1 MRVRPRGPLAA
12 AAAGLRAAAM
22 AVSGAAVVLMM
33 GLVTLEVLLRTLAN
47 RSTLLADE
55 MAGYLLVAMTF
66 LGLAPSL
73 RGGAF
78 IRIDT
83 YRDRLRG
90 PARRLLDVAL
100 VTVAL
105 AYAGTVDWYLWGL
118 LADSWR
124 LGTTSIQVSRTPLWI
139 PQAVMA
145 VGGLLLIVE
154 LLLELALVL
163 AAGEELP
170 AGDSTIA

>member
-1 MRVRPRGPLAA
+1 MARAGGPLVA

-22 AVSGAAVVLMM
+22 AVSGAAVVGMM
-33 GLVTLEVLLRTLAN
+33 ALVTFEVLLRTFAN
-47 RSTLLADE
+47 RSTLVADE

-90 PARRLLDVAL
+90 GARRLLDAALVAL
-100 VTVAL
+100 AL
-105 AYAGTVDWYLWGL
+105 AYAITVDWYLWDL
-118 LADSWR
+118 LAGTWR

-145 VGGLLLIVE
+145 VGGLLLILE
-154 LLLELALVL
+154 LLVEMVLVITAD
-163 AAGEELP
+163 AALP
-170 AGDSTIA
+170 AGESTVA

>member
-1 MRVRPRGPLAA
+1 MARPGGPLAA
-12 AAAGLRAAAM
+12 AAAALRGAAM
-22 AVSGAAVVLMM
+22 AVSGAAVVGMM
-33 GLVTLEVLLRTLAN
+33 ALVTFEVLLRTFAN
-47 RSTLLADE
+47 RSTLVADE

-90 PARRLLDVAL
+90 GARRALDVAL
-100 VTVAL
+100 VAVAL
-105 AYAGTVDWYLWGL
+105 AYAITVDWYLWDL
-118 LADSWR
+118 LAGTWR

-145 VGGLLLIVE
+145 VGGLLLI
-154 LLLELALVL
+154 LELVVEMVLVIT
-163 AAGEELP
+163 ADEALP
-170 AGDSTIA
+170 AGASTVA

>member
-1 MRVRPRGPLAA
+1 MGRAGGPLAA
-12 AAAGLRAAAM
+12 AAAALRGAAM
-22 AVSGAAVVLMM
+22 AVSGAAVVGMM
-33 GLVTLEVLLRTLAN
+33 VLVTFEVLLRTFAN
-47 RSTLLADE
+47 RSTLVADE

-90 PARRLLDVAL
+90 GARRALDAAL
-100 VTVAL
+100 VAVAL
-105 AYAGTVDWYLWGL
+105 AYAITVDWYLWDL
-118 LADSWR
+118 LAGTWR

-145 VGGLLLIVE
+145 VGGLLLI
-154 LLLELALVL
+154 LELVVEMVLVIT
-163 AAGEELP
+163 ADEALP
-170 AGDSTIA
+170 AGESTVA

>member
-1 MRVRPRGPLAA
+1 MPPGTRGLLVATAA
-12 AAAGLRAAAM
+12 VLRAAAM

-33 GLVTLEVLLRTLAN
+33 GLVTFEVLLRTFAN
-47 RSTLLADE
+47 RSTLVADE

-83 YRDRLRG
+83 YRERLGGR
-90 PARRLLDVAL
+90 ARRLLDMSLVAVAL
-100 VTVAL
+100 V
-105 AYAGTVDWYLWGL
+105 YAATVDWYLWGL
-118 LADSWR
+118 LAESWR

-145 VGGLLLIVE
+145 VGGMLLVVE
-154 LLLELALVL
+154 LLVEMALV
-163 AAGEELP
+163 AGDEALP
-170 AGDSTIA
+170 AGGAPLA

>member
-1 MRVRPRGPLAA
+1 MGRAGGPLAA
-12 AAAGLRAAAM
+12 AAAALRGAAM
-22 AVSGAAVVLMM
+22 AVSGAAVVGMM
-33 GLVTLEVLLRTLAN
+33 ALVTFEVLLRTFAN
-47 RSTLLADE
+47 RSTLVADE

-90 PARRLLDVAL
+90 GARRALDVAL
-100 VTVAL
+100 VAVAL
-105 AYAGTVDWYLWGL
+105 AYAITVDWYLWDL
-118 LADSWR
+118 LAGTWR

-145 VGGLLLIVE
+145 VGGLLLI
-154 LLLELALVL
+154 LELVVEMVLVIT
-163 AAGEELP
+163 ADEALP
-170 AGDSTIA
+170 AGESTVA

>member
-1 MRVRPRGPLAA
+1 MARPGGPLAA
-12 AAAGLRAAAM
+12 AAAALRGAAM
-22 AVSGAAVVLMM
+22 AVSGAAVVGMM
-33 GLVTLEVLLRTLAN
+33 ALVTFEVLLRTFAN
-47 RSTLLADE
+47 RSTLVADE

-90 PARRLLDVAL
+90 GARRALDVAL
-100 VTVAL
+100 VAVAL
-105 AYAGTVDWYLWGL
+105 AYAITVDWYLWDL
-118 LADSWR
+118 LAGTWR

-145 VGGLLLIVE
+145 VGGLLLI
-154 LLLELALVL
+154 LELVVEMVLVIT
-163 AAGEELP
+163 ADEALP
-170 AGDSTIA
+170 AGESTVA

>member
-1 MRVRPRGPLAA
+1 MARAGGPLAA
-12 AAAGLRAAAM
+12 AAAGLRGAAM
-22 AVSGAAVVLMM
+22 AVSGVAVVGMM
-33 GLVTLEVLLRTLAN
+33 ALVTFEVLLRTFAN
-47 RSTLLADE
+47 RSTLVADE

-90 PARRLLDVAL
+90 GARRALEVAL
-100 VTVAL
+100 VAVAL
-105 AYAGTVDWYLWGL
+105 AYAITVDWYLWDL
-118 LADSWR
+118 LAGTWR

-145 VGGLLLIVE
+145 VGGLLLI
-154 LLLELALVL
+154 LELVVEMVLVIT
-163 AAGEELP
+163 ADEVLP
-170 AGDSTIA
+170 AGESTVA

>member
-1 MRVRPRGPLAA
+1 MARAGGPLAA
-12 AAAGLRAAAM
+12 AAAALRGAAM
-22 AVSGAAVVLMM
+22 AVSGAAVVGMM
-33 GLVTLEVLLRTLAN
+33 ALVTFEVLLRTFAN
-47 RSTLLADE
+47 RSTLVADE

-90 PARRLLDVAL
+90 GARRALEVAL
-100 VTVAL
+100 VAVAL
-105 AYAGTVDWYLWGL
+105 AYAITVDWYLWDL
-118 LADSWR
+118 LAGTWR

-145 VGGLLLIVE
+145 VGGLLLI
-154 LLLELALVL
+154 LELVVEMVLVIT
-163 AAGEELP
+163 ADEVLP
-170 AGDSTIA
+170 AGESTVA

>member
-1 MRVRPRGPLAA
+1 MVRAGGPLAA
-12 AAAGLRAAAM
+12 AAAGLRGAAM
-22 AVSGAAVVLMM
+22 AVSGAAVVGMM
-33 GLVTLEVLLRTLAN
+33 ALVTFEVLLRTFAN
-47 RSTLLADE
+47 RSTLVADE

-90 PARRLLDVAL
+90 GARRALDVTL
-100 VTVAL
+100 VAVAL
-105 AYAGTVDWYLWGL
+105 AYAITVDWYLWDL
-118 LADSWR
+118 LAGTWR

-145 VGGLLLIVE
+145 VGGLLLI
-154 LLLELALVL
+154 LELVVEMVLVIT
-163 AAGEELP
+163 ADEALP
-170 AGDSTIA
+170 AGESTVA

>member
-1 MRVRPRGPLAA
+1 MARAGGPLVA

-22 AVSGAAVVLMM
+22 AVSGAAVVGMM
-33 GLVTLEVLLRTLAN
+33 ALVTFEVLLRTFAN
-47 RSTLLADE
+47 RSTLVADE

-90 PARRLLDVAL
+90 GARRLLDAALVAL
-100 VTVAL
+100 AL
-105 AYAGTVDWYLWGL
+105 AYAITVDWYLWDL
-118 LADSWR
+118 LAGTWR

-145 VGGLLLIVE
+145 VGGLLLILE
-154 LLLELALVL
+154 LLVEMVLVIT
-163 AAGEELP
+163 ADEALP
-170 AGDSTIA
+170 AGESTVA

>member
-1 MRVRPRGPLAA
+1 MARAGGPLAA
-12 AAAGLRAAAM
+12 AAAGLRGAAM
-22 AVSGAAVVLMM
+22 AVSGAAVVGMM
-33 GLVTLEVLLRTLAN
+33 ALVTFEVLRRTFAK
-47 RSTLLADE
+47 RSTLVADE

-90 PARRLLDVAL
+90 GARRALDVAL
-100 VTVAL
+100 VAVAL
-105 AYAGTVDWYLWGL
+105 AYAITVDWYLWDL
-118 LADSWR
+118 LAGTWR

-145 VGGLLLIVE
+145 VGGLLLI
-154 LLLELALVL
+154 LELVVEMVLVIT
-163 AAGEELP
+163 ADEALP
-170 AGDSTIA
+170 AGESTVA

>member
-1 MRVRPRGPLAA
+1 MGRAGGPLAA
-12 AAAGLRAAAM
+12 AAAAPRGAAM
-22 AVSGAAVVLMM
+22 AVSGAAVVGMM
-33 GLVTLEVLLRTLAN
+33 VLVTFEVLLRTFAN
-47 RSTLLADE
+47 RSTLVADE

-90 PARRLLDVAL
+90 GARRALDVAL
-100 VTVAL
+100 VAVAL
-105 AYAGTVDWYLWGL
+105 AYAITVDWYLWDL
-118 LADSWR
+118 LAGTWR

-145 VGGLLLIVE
+145 VGGLLLI
-154 LLLELALVL
+154 LELVVEMVLVIT
-163 AAGEELP
+163 ADEALP
-170 AGDSTIA
+170 AGESTVA

>member
-1 MRVRPRGPLAA
+1 MARAGGPLAA

-22 AVSGAAVVLMM
+22 AVSGAAVVGMM
-33 GLVTLEVLLRTLAN
+33 ALVTFEVLLRTFAN
-47 RSTLLADE
+47 RSTLVADE

-73 RGGAF
+73 RDGAF

-83 YRDRLRG
+83 YRARLRG
-90 PARRLLDVAL
+90 GARRLLDVAL

-105 AYAGTVDWYLWGL
+105 AYAITVDWYLWDL
-118 LADSWR
+118 LAGTWR

-139 PQAVMA
+139 PQAIMA
-145 VGGLLLIVE
+145 VGGLLLILE
-154 LLLELALVL
+154 LLVEMVLVVT
-163 AAGEELP
+163 AAEALP
-170 AGDSTIA
+170 AGESKVA

>member
-1 MRVRPRGPLAA
+1 MARAGGPLAA
-12 AAAGLRAAAM
+12 GAAALRGAAM
-22 AVSGAAVVLMM
+22 AVSGAAVVGMM
-33 GLVTLEVLLRTLAN
+33 ALVTFEVLLRTFGN
-47 RSTLLADE
+47 RSTLVADE

-90 PARRLLDVAL
+90 GARRALDVAL
-100 VTVAL
+100 VAVAL
-105 AYAGTVDWYLWGL
+105 AYAITVDWYLWDL
-118 LADSWR
+118 LAGTWR

-145 VGGLLLIVE
+145 VGGLLLI
-154 LLLELALVL
+154 LELVVEMVLVIT
-163 AAGEELP
+163 ADEALP
-170 AGDSTIA
+170 AGESTVA

>member
-1 MRVRPRGPLAA
+1 MARPGGPLAA
-12 AAAGLRAAAM
+12 AAAALRGAAM
-22 AVSGAAVVLMM
+22 AVSGAAVVGMM
-33 GLVTLEVLLRTLAN
+33 ALVTFEVLLRTFAN
-47 RSTLLADE
+47 RSTLVADE

-90 PARRLLDVAL
+90 GARRLLDAGL
-100 VTVAL
+100 VTVGL
-105 AYAGTVDWYLWGL
+105 AYAVTMDWYLWGL

-154 LLLELALVL
+154 LLLEMALVI
-163 AAGEELP
+163 AAEEALP
-170 AGDSTIA
+170 AGDSTVA

>member
-1 MRVRPRGPLAA
+1 MARAGGPLAA
-12 AAAGLRAAAM
+12 AAAGLRGTAM
-22 AVSGAAVVLMM
+22 VVSGAAVVGMM
-33 GLVTLEVLLRTLAN
+33 ALVTFEVLLRTFAN
-47 RSTLLADE
+47 RSTLVADE

-90 PARRLLDVAL
+90 GARRALDVTL
-100 VTVAL
+100 VAVAL
-105 AYAGTVDWYLWGL
+105 AYAITVDWYLWDL
-118 LADSWR
+118 LAGTWR

-154 LLLELALVL
+154 LVVEMVLVIT
-163 AAGEELP
+163 ADEALP
-170 AGDSTIA
+170 AGESTVA

>member
-1 MRVRPRGPLAA
+1 MV
-12 AAAGLRAAAM
+12 
-22 AVSGAAVVLMM
+22 VSGAAVVLLM
-33 GLVTLEVLLRTLAN
+33 GLVTFEVLLRTLAN
-47 RSTLLADE
+47 RSTLVADE

-73 RGGAF
+73 RDGAF

-90 PARRLLDVAL
+90 GARRLLDVVL
-100 VTVAL
+100 VAVAL
-105 AYAGTVDWYLWGL
+105 AYAATVDCYLWGL
-118 LADSWR
+118 LAESWR

-145 VGGLLLIVE
+145 IGGLLLVVE
-154 LLLELALVL
+154 LLLEMALV
-163 AAGEELP
+163 ATAEQPLP
-170 AGDSTIA
+170 AGDSTLA

>member
-1 MRVRPRGPLAA
+1 MARAGGPLAA
-12 AAAGLRAAAM
+12 AAAGLRGAAM
-22 AVSGAAVVLMM
+22 AVSGAAVVGMM
-33 GLVTLEVLLRTLAN
+33 ALVTFEVLLRTFGN
-47 RSTLLADE
+47 RSTLVADE

-90 PARRLLDVAL
+90 GARRALDVAL
-100 VTVAL
+100 VAVAL
-105 AYAGTVDWYLWGL
+105 AYAITVDWYLWDL
-118 LADSWR
+118 LAGTWR

-145 VGGLLLIVE
+145 VGGLLLI
-154 LLLELALVL
+154 LELVVEMVLVIT
-163 AAGEELP
+163 ADEALP
-170 AGDSTIA
+170 AGESTVA

>member
-1 MRVRPRGPLAA
+1 MARAGGPLAA
-12 AAAGLRAAAM
+12 AAAGLRGAAM
-22 AVSGAAVVLMM
+22 AVSGAAVVGMM
-33 GLVTLEVLLRTLAN
+33 ALVTFEVLLRTFAN
-47 RSTLLADE
+47 RSTLVADE

-90 PARRLLDVAL
+90 GARRALDVAL
-100 VTVAL
+100 VAVAL
-105 AYAGTVDWYLWGL
+105 AYAITVDWYLWDL
-118 LADSWR
+118 LAGTWR

-145 VGGLLLIVE
+145 VGGLLLI
-154 LLLELALVL
+154 LELVVEMVLVIT
-163 AAGEELP
+163 ADEVLP
-170 AGDSTIA
+170 AGESTVA

>member
-1 MRVRPRGPLAA
+1 MVRAGGPLAA
-12 AAAGLRAAAM
+12 AAAGLRGAAM
-22 AVSGAAVVLMM
+22 AVSGAAVVGMM
-33 GLVTLEVLLRTLAN
+33 ALVTFEVLLRTFAN
-47 RSTLLADE
+47 RSTLVADE

-90 PARRLLDVAL
+90 GARRALDVTL
-100 VTVAL
+100 VAVAL
-105 AYAGTVDWYLWGL
+105 AYAITVDWYLWDL
-118 LADSWR
+118 LAGTWR

-154 LLLELALVL
+154 LVVEMVLVIT
-163 AAGEELP
+163 ADEALP
-170 AGDSTIA
+170 AGESTVA

>member
-1 MRVRPRGPLAA
+1 MARAGGPLVA

-22 AVSGAAVVLMM
+22 AVSGAAVVGMM
-33 GLVTLEVLLRTLAN
+33 ALVTFEVLLRTFAN
-47 RSTLLADE
+47 RSTLVADE

-73 RGGAF
+73 RDGAF

-90 PARRLLDVAL
+90 GARRLLDVAL
-100 VTVAL
+100 VALAL
-105 AYAGTVDWYLWGL
+105 AYAITVDWYLWDL
-118 LADSWR
+118 LAGTWR

-145 VGGLLLIVE
+145 VGGLLLILE
-154 LLLELALVL
+154 LLVEMVLVIT
-163 AAGEELP
+163 ADEALP
-170 AGDSTIA
+170 AGESTVA

>member
-1 MRVRPRGPLAA
+1 MPRSGGTLAGVAA
-12 AAAGLRAAAM
+12 ALRAAAM
-22 AVSGAAVVLMM
+22 AVSGAAVVGMM
-33 GLVTLEVLLRTLAN
+33 ALVTFEVLLRTFAN
-47 RSTLLADE
+47 RSTLVADE

-90 PARRLLDVAL
+90 GGRRLLDVAL
-100 VTVAL
+100 VAVAL
-105 AYAGTVDWYLWGL
+105 AYAVTVDWYLWSL
-118 LADSWR
+118 LAGSWR

-154 LLLELALVL
+154 LVVEMVLVITVDEALPG
-163 AAGEELP
+163 GE
-170 AGDSTIA
+170 STVA

>member
-1 MRVRPRGPLAA
+1 MARPGGSLAA
-12 AAAGLRAAAM
+12 AAAALRGAAM
-22 AVSGAAVVLMM
+22 AVSGAAVVGMM
-33 GLVTLEVLLRTLAN
+33 ALVTFEVLLRTFAN
-47 RSTLLADE
+47 RSTLVADE

-90 PARRLLDVAL
+90 GARRALDVAL
-100 VTVAL
+100 VAVAL
-105 AYAGTVDWYLWGL
+105 AYAITVDWYLWDL
-118 LADSWR
+118 LAGTWR

-145 VGGLLLIVE
+145 VGGLLLI
-154 LLLELALVL
+154 LELVVEMVLVIT
-163 AAGEELP
+163 ADEALP
-170 AGDSTIA
+170 AGGSTVA

>member
-1 MRVRPRGPLAA
+1 MARAGGPLVA

-22 AVSGAAVVLMM
+22 AVSGAAVVGMM
-33 GLVTLEVLLRTLAN
+33 ALVTLEVLLRTFAN
-47 RSTLLADE
+47 RSTLVADE

-90 PARRLLDVAL
+90 GARRLLDVAL
-100 VTVAL
+100 VTLAL
-105 AYAGTVDWYLWGL
+105 AYAITVDWYLWDL
-118 LADSWR
+118 LAGTWR

-145 VGGLLLIVE
+145 VGGLLLI
-154 LLLELALVL
+154 LELVVEMVLVIT
-163 AAGEELP
+163 ADEALP
-170 AGDSTIA
+170 AGESTVA

>member
-1 MRVRPRGPLAA
+1 MPARPRGPLAA
-12 AAAGLRAAAM
+12 AATGLRAAAM

-33 GLVTLEVLLRTLAN
+33 ALVTFEVVLRTFAN
-47 RSTLLADE
+47 RSTLVADE

-73 RGGAF
+73 RRGAF

-90 PARRLLDVAL
+90 GARRLLDVAL
-100 VTVAL
+100 VAVGL
-105 AYAGTVDWYLWGL
+105 AYAITVDWYLWGL

-154 LLLELALVL
+154 LLFEMALVITAEEAL
-163 AAGEELP
+163 PGGE
-170 AGDSTIA
+170 STVA

>member
-1 MRVRPRGPLAA
+1 MVRRGGPLAG

-22 AVSGAAVVLMM
+22 AVSGAAVVGMM
-33 GLVTLEVLLRTLAN
+33 ALVTFEVLLRTFVN
-47 RSTLLADE
+47 RSTLVADE

-73 RGGAF
+73 RDGAF

-90 PARRLLDVAL
+90 GARRVLDVAL

-105 AYAGTVDWYLWGL
+105 AYAITVDWYLWDL
-118 LADSWR
+118 LAGTWR

-145 VGGLLLIVE
+145 VGGLLLILE
-154 LLLELALVL
+154 LLVEMALVIT
-163 AAGEELP
+163 ADEALP
-170 AGDSTIA
+170 AGESTVA